1 MSYLYFNEDNLNQI
15 ISVDLTLKQIVHISN
30 MLSFHLESRIS
41 VDEQDMMEAYEA
53 LFAAIESFGE
63 LPEEE

>member
-1 MSYLYFNEDNLNQI
+1 
-15 ISVDLTLKQIVHISN
+15 

-41 VDEQDMMEAYEA
+41 VDEQDMMDAYEA